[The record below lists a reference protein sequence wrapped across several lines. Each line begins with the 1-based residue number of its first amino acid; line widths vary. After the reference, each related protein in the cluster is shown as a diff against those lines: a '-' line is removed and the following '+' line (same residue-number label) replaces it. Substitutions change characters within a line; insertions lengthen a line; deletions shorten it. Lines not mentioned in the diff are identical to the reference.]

1 MVARHVEPPMTREG
15 VDAAGR
21 GDQRDGRKSEGF
33 RLSEAGPTRH
43 RTPQP
48 WPWRIVGGSIAGSRP
63 LTKHLSRGCRPADR
77 MTRRSKFSRMSIACP
92 RECRRDVRLSLRLR
106 ARSLISQLGA
116 FGPSYR
122 LESGPHPESNLPGR
136 TPLTRCPTCT
146 RADHKRVVSQRV
158 RVRYNEQRRTQREP
172 GNGRSISPPLGSF
185 CSE

>member
-1 MVARHVEPPMTREG
+1 MRLAAVINETDESLKDSDFPKQGLPATGRRH
-15 VDAAGR
+15 
-21 GDQRDGRKSEGF
+21 
-33 RLSEAGPTRH
+33 LW
-43 RTPQP
+43 P
-48 WPWRIVGGSIAGSRP
+48 WPIVGGSIAGSRP
-63 LTKHLSRGCRPADR
+63 LTEHLSHGCRPADR

-106 ARSLISQLGA
+106 TRSLISQLGA

-158 RVRYNEQRRTQREP
+158 RVRYNEGRRTQREP

-185 CSE
+185 CSG